1 MAPFPITG
9 RFVGDFV
16 PHLVAVDTD
25 DTWDQIARKVAV
37 HSVGRRVP
45 KPEVSPGYDVLV
57 DGTVMTSD
65 ATLGELLGTRTVPPL
80 QWVDVRF
87 REQVGSNG

>member
-1 MAPFPITG
+1 
-9 RFVGDFV
+9 
-16 PHLVAVDTD
+16 
-25 DTWDQIARKVAV
+25 
-37 HSVGRRVP
+37 
-45 KPEVSPGYDVLV
+45 VSPGYDVLV